1 MQPQQP
7 SSAVS
12 AEAATAAMI
21 SPAAV
26 SVGPETSVD
35 PISSAS
41 VSSVIPGIY
50 RSLEVQDDSKTPY
63 SDATQV
69 SRESDRAR
77 EGRKEEG
84 GSQGGRE
91 GSSRESLVAVC
102 AFAIAPVRHRRSRS
116 RAAQSVE
123 SCCTICGMHA
133 GRVSK
138 FLQYSRGMSGL
149 GCKSKRSA
157 LHGTAWLT
165 LEHSEAT

>member
-12 AEAATAAMI
+12 AEAAAAAMI

-69 SRESDRAR
+69 GKEGTGKERAR
-77 EGRKEEG
+77 DHK
-84 GSQGGRE
+84 
-91 GSSRESLVAVC
+91 
-102 AFAIAPVRHRRSRS
+102 
-116 RAAQSVE
+116 RARTP
-123 SCCTICGMHA
+123 CTWP
-133 GRVSK
+133 
-138 FLQYSRGMSGL
+138 
-149 GCKSKRSA
+149 
-157 LHGTAWLT
+157 TA
-165 LEHSEAT
+165 